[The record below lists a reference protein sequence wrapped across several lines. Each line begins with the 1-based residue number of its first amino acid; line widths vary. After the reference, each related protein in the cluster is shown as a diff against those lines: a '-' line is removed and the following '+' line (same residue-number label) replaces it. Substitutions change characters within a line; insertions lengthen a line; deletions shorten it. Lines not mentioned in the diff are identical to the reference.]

1 MRRLFDQ
8 KAQEEKPKKAPEK
21 VVQKPKKGRIPW
33 ERSIYADSNS
43 LKLQLLSTCYCQGF
57 HLKSTMTETSSKLAN
72 WFNSNQD
79 SPFKPYGGITK
90 DAIQSKIPEFLQD
103 AIAVAGV
110 HDIFNIQENEVDNRD
125 DDYVKYGLLLAI
137 DLAEIK
143 GKKNE
148 KANKSKSLSN
158 NLAAVENFILPTSD
172 IHRAKF
178 NKSEKK
184 RKRQQESID
193 DEDDESSSGESYT
206 EIHKYDDDEQ
216 SDAEEE
222 EEEEEEAEAHET
234 TRNQGKK
241 KCENKRSSSSSEL
254 KHYKTTTSS
263 TTTRNNSWLPTDQF
277 KKKKAPKLA
286 NDKDKLADDFIE
298 MIVKKKGAND
308 VTIKNS
314 NEQEDSLQTKFKE
327 KFPDLLT
334 IKDLFERA
342 KLSEAGKQK
351 FYEKSA
357 FVADDEVELLLLTL
371 STNEKLDAAF
381 LRSYSQEYDIPT
393 ADAAKIINLAKI

>member
-125 DDYVKYGLLLAI
+125 EDYVYYLQLILQKSRERKMRKRINQNLCPTIWRQWRTLFCLLQI
-137 DLAEIK
+137 FIEQSSI
-143 GKKNE
+143 
-148 KANKSKSLSN
+148 
-158 NLAAVENFILPTSD
+158 NL
-172 IHRAKF
+172 K
-178 NKSEKK
+178 KK

-216 SDAEEE
+216 SDAE

-277 KKKKAPKLA
+277 KKKKALKLA

>member
-125 DDYVKYGLLLAI
+125 EDYVKYGLLLAI
-137 DLAEIK
+137 GLAEIK

-172 IHRAKF
+172 INRAKF

-206 EIHKYDDDEQ
+206 EIHKYDDEQ
-216 SDAEEE
+216 SDAEE

-298 MIVKKKGAND
+298 MIVKKK
-308 VTIKNS
+308 VQTM
-314 NEQEDSLQTKFKE
+314 SLLKIQTNKKTHFRQNLK
-327 KFPDLLT
+327 
-334 IKDLFERA
+334 
-342 KLSEAGKQK
+342 
-351 FYEKSA
+351 KS
-357 FVADDEVELLLLTL
+357 F
-371 STNEKLDAAF
+371 
-381 LRSYSQEYDIPT
+381 RIY
-393 ADAAKIINLAKI
+393 